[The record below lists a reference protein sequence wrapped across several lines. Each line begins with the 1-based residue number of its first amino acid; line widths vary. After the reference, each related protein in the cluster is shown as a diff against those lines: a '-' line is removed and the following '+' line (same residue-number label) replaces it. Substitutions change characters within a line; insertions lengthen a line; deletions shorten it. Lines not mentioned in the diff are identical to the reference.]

1 MAAITIAEK
10 DREILLLEKNRRP
23 GVKILV
29 SGGGRCNLTTT
40 VTGPALEA
48 AFGKAAARWLRHA
61 LRAFPPSALRAFIE
75 STGVALHEEALEKVF
90 PVSGRA
96 GDVL

>member
-1 MAAITIAEK
+1 MAAIAAAAAAPSATPVIVV
-10 DREILLLEKNRRP
+10 EKNRRP

-48 AFGKAAARWLRHA
+48 A
-61 LRAFPPSALRAFIE
+61 
-75 STGVALHEEALEKVF
+75 
-90 PVSGRA
+90 
-96 GDVL
+96 